1 MKKMDYITKT
11 NKMGRIE
18 RLKKEAKKKQKICN
32 KLSVKKLTKREEFFE
47 VFNWMN
53 KIVNQNK

>member
-1 MKKMDYITKT
+1 
-11 NKMGRIE
+11 MGIIE

-32 KLSVKKLTKREEFFE
+32 KLSIKKLTKREEFFE
-47 VFNWMN
+47 VYNWMN